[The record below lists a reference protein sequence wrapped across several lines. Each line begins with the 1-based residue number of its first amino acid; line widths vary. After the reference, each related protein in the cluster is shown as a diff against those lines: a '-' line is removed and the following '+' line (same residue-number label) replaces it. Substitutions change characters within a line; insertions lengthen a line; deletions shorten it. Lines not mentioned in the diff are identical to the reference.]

1 MAADSQLLESF
12 LHRDH
17 RVLGRRL
24 PPLSLR
30 RLMLLE
36 LVNSPWIAGGAVSWG
51 SLILSV
57 WACVRPWH
65 GWTAPTTLQTLWLRL
80 TSPRAKLAAESAR
93 FETYVKDYWA
103 PPQMWTKPR
112 KKGENLKP
120 SKLPWQMKVAGSLA
134 AATGWEADKI
144 WNMPAGEALWW
155 AVSIASYEGAE
166 PDLITDEERRLVAKH
181 KAMKREVV
189 HHA

>member
-1 MAADSQLLESF
+1 
-12 LHRDH
+12 
-17 RVLGRRL
+17 
-24 PPLSLR
+24 
-30 RLMLLE
+30 
-36 LVNSPWIAGGAVSWG
+36 
-51 SLILSV
+51 
-57 WACVRPWH
+57 
-65 GWTAPTTLQTLWLRL
+65 
-80 TSPRAKLAAESAR
+80 
-93 FETYVKDYWA
+93 
-103 PPQMWTKPR
+103 
-112 KKGENLKP
+112 
-120 SKLPWQMKVAGSLA
+120 MKVAGSLA